1 MADHAHAPLS
11 PSAAER
17 WLACPGSAVLNENA
31 PRKTS
36 LDAATGSAAHLVAA
50 SKLLSPDTASAVG
63 TMLVVDGFEIVVDQ
77 EMEDMTAAYAGYV
90 NSLGGWLRIEQRVSL
105 EYLAP
110 GVWGTADAIALDVV
124 GKRLHVVDLKYGRGI
139 RVPVEANK
147 QMMIYG
153 LAALGRDN
161 WADVET
167 VVLHVYQ
174 PRIGNIESWE
184 VSVQELRLWGNVLVR
199 GVNAIRAAMEDPWQ
213 FTAAGDH
220 CKFCPQAAQC
230 STLRK
235 HATQIAVQSFTPI
248 KSMATPDLGAILAQ
262 ADVIDTWIGAVR
274 QEAMDRALAGQTV
287 TGFKLVAKRA
297 MRQWAVEPARVQELA
312 SQRRVNVLTEPTLL
326 SPAQFE
332 KAVGKAEFRAFA
344 PFVEAISS
352 GLTLV
357 PDSDKRTGTAPGA
370 HTADKAIKTFT
381 QVGGFNT
388 EEQALHAHEKAGGTM
403 FD

>member
-36 LDAATGSAAHLVAA
+36 IDAATGSAAHLVAA
-50 SKLLSPDTASAVG
+50 SKLMTVDATSAHGDLIV
-63 TMLVVDGFEIVVDQ
+63 LEGFEIPVDQ
-77 EMEDMTAAYAGYV
+77 EMEDATDAYVRYV
-90 NSLGGWLRIEQRVSL
+90 KALGGWLRIEQRVSL
-105 EYLAP
+105 EWLVP
-110 GVWGTADAIALDVV
+110 GVWGTADAVALDVAAQ
-124 GKRLHVVDLKYGRGI
+124 RLHVVDLKYGRGI
-139 RVPVEANK
+139 RVPVEGNW
-147 QMMIYG
+147 QMLIYG
-153 LAALGRDN
+153 MAALGQNN
-161 WADVET
+161 WADVQEI
-167 VVLHVYQ
+167 VLHVYQ
-174 PRIGNIESWE
+174 PRIGNVESWT
-184 VSVQELRLWGNVLVR
+184 VKVDDLQPWKDKLVH

-220 CKFCPQAAQC
+220 CKFCQQAAQC